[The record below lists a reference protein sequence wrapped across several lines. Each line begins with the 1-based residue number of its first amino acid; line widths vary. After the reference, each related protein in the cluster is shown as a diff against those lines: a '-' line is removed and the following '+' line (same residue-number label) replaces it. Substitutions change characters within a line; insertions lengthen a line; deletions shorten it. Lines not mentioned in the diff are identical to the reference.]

1 MSKRKRSA
9 VWTYFEVDEETTM
22 CNLCKEAVKTSGN
35 TSNLMKHL
43 KSKHFEEFKL
53 VQAEQEE
60 TKRLRSEQTPAK
72 KPKQVTLVA
81 SLERLQLYKR
91 ESSHCKKID
100 EALVRMLAVD
110 LQPPSIVEDRGFLN
124 FIRAVDPRYQP
135 PSRRTIMR
143 NILPDHYKRIKQELK
158 VELAEVEYCALTTDL
173 WSSRTTQGYITVT
186 CHFISSDW
194 KLRSIVL
201 DTLHC

>member
-22 CNLCKEAVKTSGN
+22 CSLCKEAVKTSGN

-60 TKRLRSEQTPAK
+60 TKWLRSEQTPAK
-72 KPKQVTLVA
+72 KLKQVTLVA
-81 SLERLQLYKR
+81 SLERSQLYQR

-100 EALVRMLAVD
+100 GALIRMLAMD
-110 LQPPSIVEDRGFLN
+110 LQPPSIVED
-124 FIRAVDPRYQP
+124 
-135 PSRRTIMR
+135 S
-143 NILPDHYKRIKQELK
+143 
-158 VELAEVEYCALTTDL
+158 
-173 WSSRTTQGYITVT
+173 
-186 CHFISSDW
+186 
-194 KLRSIVL
+194 
-201 DTLHC
+201 